1 MSASK
6 LVPVDHP
13 GRVTKRTTWAVLTAA
28 LGLGW
33 AVVVAVLIVI
43 YTDWSNDVQAAVA
56 GLLGGAGVAAILW
69 LRLKRLPA
77 SPGR

>member
-1 MSASK
+1 
-6 LVPVDHP
+6 VN
-13 GRVTKRTTWAVLTAA
+13 KRTTWAALTAA

-33 AVVVAVLIVI
+33 AVVAAVLVVI
-43 YTDWSNDVQAAVA
+43 FTDWSNDVQAAVG
-56 GLLGGAGVAAILW
+56 GLLGGAGVAVILW